1 METIRKLFAAPET
14 ESGCQI
20 QDELRAAYGGNIC
33 FPGPHADRPYTIA
46 NFVSTLD
53 GVVSFN
59 IPGQSQ
65 GSQISGSN
73 EADQFTMGLLRASVD
88 AVVVGLSTFEVA
100 GHDTLWFPES
110 AYPKASEAYR
120 KYRKDILK
128 KPEQPL
134 LAIVT
139 GSGQVDF
146 SFPVFHTPGQRVV
159 ILTTEKR
166 KKAIDARKQGDL
178 SSVEVV
184 ALSADGHVSP
194 TAIVKVLKEEYNV
207 GLLLNEGG
215 PTLFGQFLADRAI
228 DELFLT
234 VSPQIAGRG
243 PEHKRIALVEGTEFL
258 PGSSP
263 WWKLQS
269 ARQAGSHLFLRYQ
282 INGKGR

>member
-1 METIRKLFAAPET
+1 MELIRTLFATEPADPSRAVLSEGLRSRYDGNLSFPPAPE
-14 ESGCQI
+14 E
-20 QDELRAAYGGNIC
+20 
-33 FPGPHADRPYTIA
+33 RPYCIA

-88 AVVVGLSTFEVA
+88 CVVVGLSTFEVA

-110 AYPKASEAYR
+110 AYPKAGEAYR
-120 KYRKDILK
+120 KYRKDVLK
-128 KPEQPL
+128 KSEQPL

-139 GSGQVDF
+139 GGGQVDF

-159 ILTTEKR
+159 ILTTEKG

-194 TAIVKVLKEEYNV
+194 TAIVKVLKE
-207 GLLLNEGG
+207 
-215 PTLFGQFLADRAI
+215 
-228 DELFLT
+228 
-234 VSPQIAGRG
+234 
-243 PEHKRIALVEGTEFL
+243 
-258 PGSSP
+258 
-263 WWKLQS
+263 
-269 ARQAGSHLFLRYQ
+269 
-282 INGKGR
+282 

>member
-14 ESGCQI
+14 ESGCRL
-20 QDELRAAYGGNIC
+20 QDELRTLYDGNIC
-33 FPGPHADRPYTIA
+33 FPAPRADRPHTIA

-59 IPGQSQ
+59 LPGQSQ
-65 GSQISGSN
+65 GAQISGSN

-88 AVVVGLSTFEVA
+88 AVIVGLGTFEVA

-110 AYPKASEAYR
+110 AYRKAADSYR
-120 KYRKDILK
+120 EYRKDFLK
-128 KPEQPL
+128 KPEPPL
-134 LAIVT
+134 LVIVT
-139 GSGQVDF
+139 GNAQVDL
-146 SFPVFHTPGQRVV
+146 SFRAFHTPGQRVV
-159 ILTTEKR
+159 ILTTEKG
-166 KKAIDARKQGDL
+166 KKTIEARKQRDL

-184 ALSADGHVSP
+184 ALAPDGPLSP
-194 TAIVKVLKEEYNV
+194 VAIVKLLRQEYQT

-215 PTLFGQFLADRAI
+215 PTLFGQFLADGVV

-243 PEHKRIALVEGTEFL
+243 PNDKRLALVEGTEFS
-258 PGSSP
+258 PEKSP

-269 ARQAGSHLFLRYQ
+269 ARQAGNHLFLRYQ
-282 INGKGR
+282 INGT